1 MQTHFSLTQLADATV
16 QEADKI
22 LRTCVHCGFCTATCP
37 TYLLQGDELDS
48 PRGRIY
54 LMKDMLEHAAERG
67 PTETHVKHID
77 RCLTCLSCMTTCPS
91 GVHYMHLVD
100 QSRAF
105 IEHHFRR
112 PWGDRAIRAVLGK
125 VMPNPTL
132 FRLSLIAAQPAKLLL
147 PLLRP
152 FAKADLVKRLVALL
166 ETARPPAGRTPIDRP
181 GLHSAP
187 AGVLTRKRVALMSG
201 CVQNTLRPDI
211 NEATIRLLSRLG
223 VEVMVPPAGCCGALN
238 HHLGQEEAALAK
250 VRANVAAWE
259 KLLDQGCEAILITAS
274 GCGTT
279 VKDYGHML
287 KDDPAW
293 AGRAARVAAA
303 AKDVSEVLETLSF
316 PAPDTPQALRIAY
329 HSACS
334 MQHGQRLKTGP
345 KALLEGAGF
354 TVMDVPEG
362 HICCGSA
369 GTYSLLQPDL
379 SQQLKARKLGN
390 IALTQP
396 QAVATGNI
404 GCLTQLQAGLPVPII
419 HTVELLDWAYGGPK
433 PAGL

>member
-1 MQTHFSLTQLADATV
+1 MQTHFSLTQLAETAV
-16 QEADKI
+16 QDADKI

-37 TYLLQGDELDS
+37 TYLLLGDELDS

-54 LMKDMLEHAAERG
+54 LMKDMLENAETRA
-67 PTETHVKHID
+67 PTDTHVTHID

-91 GVHYMHLVD
+91 GVDYMHLVD
-100 QSRAF
+100 QSRAH
-105 IEHHFRR
+105 IEHHYRR
-112 PWGDRAIRAVLGK
+112 PWADRIVRGILGK
-125 VMPNPTL
+125 IMPNPLL
-132 FRLSLIAAQPAKLLL
+132 FRLSLIAAQPARLAL

-152 FAKADLVKRLVALL
+152 FTGNRLIQRLVALL
-166 ETARPPAGRTPIDRP
+166 DTARPPAARTAIDRP
-181 GLHSAP
+181 GLHRTAP
-187 AGVLTRKRVALMSG
+187 GVIALKRVALMSG
-201 CVQNTLRPDI
+201 CVQNSLRPDI
-211 NEATIRLLSRLG
+211 NEATVRLLTRLG
-223 VEVMVPPAGCCGALN
+223 VDVLVPPAACCGALN
-238 HHLGQEEAALAK
+238 HHLGQEAAALARVK
-250 VRANVAAWE
+250 ANVAAWE
-259 KLLDQGCEAILITAS
+259 KLLDAGCEAILITAS

-279 VKDYGHML
+279 VKDYGSML

-293 AGRAARVAAA
+293 AARAARVAAA
-303 AKDVSEVLETLSF
+303 AKDVSEILERLAF
-316 PAPDTPQALRIAY
+316 PAETQAEPLRLAY

-345 KALLEGAGF
+345 KALLEQAGF

-379 SQQLKARKLGN
+379 SQQLRDRKLGN
-390 IALTQP
+390 IALTHP

-404 GCLTQLQAGLPVPII
+404 GCLTQLQAGLPVPIV
-419 HTVELLDWAYGGPK
+419 HTVELLDWAYGGPR